1 MKQYTVN
8 YGTVPYQQRSFRN
21 YTDASAFIK
30 QQLDLGM
37 IVRSVS
43 KEECESID
51 ARDQLVRSVDIIGD
65 R

>member
-8 YGTVPYQQRSFRN
+8 YGAVPYQQRQFRN
-21 YTDASAFIK
+21 YADASAFIK
-30 QQLDLGM
+30 QQLDLGI

-43 KEECESID
+43 KEESEYVDS
-51 ARDQLVRSVDIIGD
+51 RDQLIGSVDIIGD

>member
-8 YGTVPYQQRSFRN
+8 YGEVPYQQRSFRN
-21 YTDASAFIK
+21 YADASAFIK

-43 KEECESID
+43 KEESEYVD
-51 ARDQLVRSVDIIGD
+51 FRDQLIRSVDIVGD